1 MTGPVFVN
9 SNILLYAVDNA
20 DPRKQR
26 VARDWRAELWKSR
39 LGRVSFQVL
48 NEFYVNAVR
57 LKPAASDE
65 ARAEVRDLLAWN
77 PVVTDACV
85 IERGWKLQD
94 RYQLSFWDSLIVTA
108 ARTAACGFLLTEA
121 LQDGQKLDGVEVVKS
136 VSARTCGSAVNCFC
150 PAECQAARHGCRA
163 LPGWTAEGGCPHMA
177 RSQSPELLTRLFLS
191 SIRCAGRWGFAV
203 EGVAVEGF

>member
-1 MTGPVFVN
+1 MTVPVFVD
-9 SNILLYAVDNA
+9 SNIFLYAVDDA

-39 LGRVSFQVL
+39 LGRISFQVL

-77 PVVTDACV
+77 PVVVDAAL

-94 RYQLSFWDSLIVTA
+94 RYRLSFWDSLIVAAAKTA
-108 ARTAACGFLLTEA
+108 SCGFLLTED
-121 LQDGQKLDGVEVVKS
+121 LQNSQKFDGVEVVNPFLRGPGS
-136 VSARTCGSAVNCFC
+136 VF
-150 PAECQAARHGCRA
+150 
-163 LPGWTAEGGCPHMA
+163 
-177 RSQSPELLTRLFLS
+177 
-191 SIRCAGRWGFAV
+191 
-203 EGVAVEGF
+203 

>member
-1 MTGPVFVN
+1 MTAPVFVD
-9 SNILLYAVDNA
+9 SNIFLYAVDDA

-77 PVVTDACV
+77 PVVVDAAV
-85 IERGWKLQD
+85 IERGRKLQD
-94 RYQLSFWDSLIVTA
+94 RYRLSFWDSLIVAAAKTA
-108 ARTAACGFLLTEA
+108 SCGFLLTED
-121 LQDGQKLDGVEVVKS
+121 LQDGQKLDELEVVNPFLRGPAS
-136 VSARTCGSAVNCFC
+136 VR
-150 PAECQAARHGCRA
+150 
-163 LPGWTAEGGCPHMA
+163 
-177 RSQSPELLTRLFLS
+177 
-191 SIRCAGRWGFAV
+191 
-203 EGVAVEGF
+203 